1 MRLANISKIFGVLAF
16 IAFVM
21 VIVVFVGLLGNNE
34 GANADVVSI
43 IIYVGLT
50 VIFLLSAIFVTLKRI
65 ARAIEGSKK
74 E

>member
-16 IAFVM
+16 ITFVM
-21 VIVVFVGLLGNNE
+21 VIVIFVGLLRNNE

-50 VIFLLSAIFVTLKRI
+50 VIFLLAAILVTLKRI
-65 ARAIEGSKK
+65 ARAIEGSRK